1 MSPEKVLDKIKKC
14 LALAASD
21 GARATIGS
29 ELNQLAFNFAIP
41 AANVRHSVVNQ
52 STKSVRAAIESSMG
66 EARILCEQWAK
77 SATLEAWQVTCEFL
91 ELREQHSQSD
101 DIRAEYALLRSIA
114 ADRSVKFSSREQE
127 HHHVQEII

>member
-1 MSPEKVLDKIKKC
+1 MLT
-14 LALAASD
+14 ASD
-21 GARATIGS
+21 GATTGS

-41 AANVRHSVVNQ
+41 ANVIRHPVVN
-52 STKSVRAAIESSMG
+52 TKTINKSVRAAIESNMG

>member
-1 MSPEKVLDKIKKC
+1 MLT
-14 LALAASD
+14 ASD

-52 STKSVRAAIESSMG
+52 STKSVRAAIESNMG

-91 ELREQHSQSD
+91 ELREQHSQSA
-101 DIRAEYALLRSIA
+101 IRAEYALLRSIA